1 MKFNALV
8 VAAMVITSV
17 NAVRYEGLPSGYDE
31 LPSEAEYSG
40 GRSTTVVTEGSS
52 GNGQNPPQESEAAR
66 KAQICAD
73 FKRRLGDLWDRSVD
87 LEAGFHDQLPE
98 YHNLM
103 KGIGENGRMIKK
115 SQLGPKQVAG
125 YLALNGRNR
134 TILTIFD
141 HEYAGVVGDYGMA
154 WGGFSQNECPTES
167 FSLLSPEEMV
177 GYGHFLQLPDADGVI
192 ASSEQ

>member
-8 VAAMVITSV
+8 VAAMVIASV
-17 NAVRYEGLPSGYDE
+17 NAVRYEGPPVGMTNSPVGLS
-31 LPSEAEYSG
+31 
-40 GRSTTVVTEGSS
+40 TVV
-52 GNGQNPPQESEAAR
+52 NPPQESEAAR

-177 GYGHFLQLPDADGVI
+177 DYGHFLQLPDADGVI
-192 ASSEQ
+192 ASSEY